1 MDASVTETIRHQI
14 RTLLEEGPLTA
25 KEISSAVRRPE
36 KEIAN
41 HLEHLR
47 KSLHSEGRRL
57 SRFRPN
63 AGGAGSCSGSGAVSR
78 RRADVPSAREK
89 RFPTHLSAWKTGDRN
104 RQVVIRDFPENK
116 NLRPFQDDFH
126 GGGLSP
132 LFTPNGKGGFTG
144 RPADKA
150 VPP

>member
-57 SRFRPN
+57 SQVPAECRECGFVFRKRGRLKAP
-63 AGGAGSCSGSGAVSR
+63 SR
-78 RRADVPSAREK
+78 CPVCKGEAI
-89 RFPTHLSAWKTGDRN
+89 PTHLSAWKTGDRN

-116 NLRPFQDDFH
+116 NLRP
-126 GGGLSP
+126 
-132 LFTPNGKGGFTG
+132 
-144 RPADKA
+144 
-150 VPP
+150 

>member
-1 MDASVTETIRHQI
+1 MIGRNRRFRNAGRSKGETMADVKVPEETETVRQQI

-57 SRFRPN
+57 SQVPAECRECGFVFRKRDRLKAPSRCPVCKGEAISDPSFRVE
-63 AGGAGSCSGSGAVSR
+63 AG
-78 RRADVPSAREK
+78 
-89 RFPTHLSAWKTGDRN
+89 
-104 RQVVIRDFPENK
+104 
-116 NLRPFQDDFH
+116 
-126 GGGLSP
+126 
-132 LFTPNGKGGFTG
+132 
-144 RPADKA
+144 
-150 VPP
+150 